1 MSHGERDLEA
11 FREAREEANEKILAQ
26 DHLGVKRF
34 FNLDTQAYEDAA
46 LDARTKEW
54 AGLVASCV
62 LRCDDCIAYHLDQL
76 VTEHEATPE
85 EVMDALNVALV
96 VGGSI
101 FIPHMRTAWELAEQL
116 FEEQGVEVDAELD
129 LDG

>member
-1 MSHGERDLEA
+1 MGHSHSMELATFRSERERSNEA
-11 FREAREEANEKILAQ
+11 ILAE

-34 FNLDTQAYEDAA
+34 WNLDSNAYRDGA
-46 LDARTKEW
+46 LDGRTKEW
-54 AGLVASCV
+54 CGLVASCV

-76 VTEHEATPE
+76 VTQFDASRE

-101 FIPHMRTAWELAEQL
+101 FIPHMRTAWDVAEQL
-116 FEEQGVEVDAELD
+116 FQERRGK
-129 LDG
+129 G

>member
-1 MSHGERDLEA
+1 MSHEEINIEA
-11 FREAREEANEKILAQ
+11 FREARERANDKILDQ

-34 FNLDTQAYEDAA
+34 FNLDSRAYEEGA
-46 LDARTKEW
+46 LDERTKEYC
-54 AGLVASCV
+54 GLVASCV
-62 LRCDDCIAYHLDQL
+62 LRCNDCIAYHLDQL
-76 VTEHEATPE
+76 ITELDAQPDEI
-85 EVMDALNVALV
+85 MDALNVALV